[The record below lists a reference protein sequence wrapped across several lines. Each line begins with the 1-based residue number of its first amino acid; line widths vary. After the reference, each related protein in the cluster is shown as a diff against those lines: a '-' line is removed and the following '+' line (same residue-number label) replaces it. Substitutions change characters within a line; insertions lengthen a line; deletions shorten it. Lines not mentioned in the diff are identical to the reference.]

1 MIPKQDKNPVKRTEK
16 TTRRAQKKEQFT
28 STKDESNSTVLTL
41 SWIEIVKSRIT
52 LRNRIKSTSSQS

>member
-28 STKDESNSTVLTL
+28 STEDESNSTVLN
-41 SWIEIVKSRIT
+41 SIMD
-52 LRNRIKSTSSQS
+52 RNS